1 MASFLAGS
9 CASQTMYRR
18 TDRHRKGRHTWEER
32 ERGTSGGSVRT
43 CVCMCRRGRGE
54 LVLGEI
60 RVPSLE
66 IES

>member
-1 MASFLAGS
+1 MPVRQCTEG
-9 CASQTMYRR
+9 QTD
-18 TDRHRKGRHTWEER
+18 TGRVDTHGRER